1 MSNKNIAI
9 AALSVITAVVVCS
22 DIMMYRSYTK
32 TEKCLEE
39 YRQRLKAYRQYY
51 GATEALLDD
60 IDKDVSLEDT
70 YLCGDV
76 GSNYHEALLK
86 LDSICSLK

>member
-39 YRQRLKAYRQYY
+39 YHQRLKAYQQYY

>member
-9 AALSVITAVVVCS
+9 IALSIIVAVVVCS

-39 YRQRLKAYRQYY
+39 YRQSLKAYRQYHD
-51 GATEALLDD
+51 ATEALLDD
-60 IDKDVSLEDT
+60 IGKDVSLEDT

-76 GSNYHEALLK
+76 GSNYHNALLK